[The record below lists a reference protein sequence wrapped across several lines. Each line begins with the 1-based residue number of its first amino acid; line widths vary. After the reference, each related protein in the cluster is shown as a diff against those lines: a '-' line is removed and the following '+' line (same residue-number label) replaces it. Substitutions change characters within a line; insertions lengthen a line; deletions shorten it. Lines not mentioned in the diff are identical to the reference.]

1 MRLTGI
7 TDSEFNDEMYDCAA
21 RFATWDIP
29 ALEEY
34 GAAKVDS
41 RPLPA
46 MLQVADNYWRISP
59 SAAPENTGHNIIRLN
74 LPKRVGSTVSVCFEG
89 LNRQEGYRVKN
100 ATYAEW
106 RYGFVALLKDG
117 SRVYGDMGKSVYG
130 TPKDTIFFDCPVDC
144 KRLYFVVSGGPKKYW
159 RQVWDDNDANDEQ
172 WPYQVK
178 FGNTNRYGSANLPDE
193 TGIGEVAM
201 DASVPVVSVSGRT
214 LRVEPSPVAAEVRV
228 AALSGVCV
236 ADFPCGASVV
246 ETPLSPGFYIVQV
259 LSADGRNL
267 VTKKVVVR

>member
-1 MRLTGI
+1 M
-7 TDSEFNDEMYDCAA
+7 AA
-21 RFATWDIP
+21 GCMATWES
-29 ALEEY
+29 LCT
-34 GAAKVDS
+34 
-41 RPLPA
+41 
-46 MLQVADNYWRISP
+46 
-59 SAAPENTGHNIIRLN
+59 AP
-74 LPKRVGSTVSVCFEG
+74 
-89 LNRQEGYRVKN
+89 
-100 ATYAEW
+100 
-106 RYGFVALLKDG
+106 
-117 SRVYGDMGKSVYG
+117 
-130 TPKDTIFFDCPVDC
+130 PKDTVFFDCPVDC

-236 ADFPCGASVV
+236 ADLLCGASAV
-246 ETPLSPGFYIVQV
+246 ETPLSPRFLYRPSVV
-259 LSADGRNL
+259 GRRAQL
-267 VTKKVVVR
+267 GDEESRGKIKT